1 MKSEFPIFL
10 AAALLLG
17 SSGAEA
23 AQTNNNII
31 LAPPPPI
38 SSTPPQ
44 TNPIGGVNTGQSF
57 GALPGIPQTN
67 PNEGVGSLQNFGA
80 LPGEPGSPTYNP
92 NAALPPADGQKKRPQ
107 GEARPEA
114 VRVVRNPTSSSQS
127 TSWPCRPTCRQPYR
141 N

>member
-23 AQTNNNII
+23 AQTNSNII

-44 TNPIGGVNTGQSF
+44 TNLGTIGNPANPAF
-57 GALPGIPQTN
+57 GA
-67 PNEGVGSLQNFGA
+67 SQNFGA
-80 LPGEPGSPTYNP
+80 LPGNPGSPTYNP
-92 NAALPPADGQKKRPQ
+92 NAALTPLNNPAGT
-107 GEARPEA
+107 G
-114 VRVVRNPTSSSQS
+114 TSSG
-127 TSWPCRPTCRQPYR
+127 TSSGM
-141 N
+141 

>member
-23 AQTNNNII
+23 ATNRNII

-44 TNPIGGVNTGQSF
+44 TNPIGGVNTGQTF
-57 GALPGIPQTN
+57 GTLPGIPQTN

-92 NAALPPADGQKKRPQ
+92 NAALPPLN
-107 GEARPEA
+107 
-114 VRVVRNPTSSSQS
+114 NPAGTNEPGTTSGTSSGM
-127 TSWPCRPTCRQPYR
+127 
-141 N
+141 

>member
-44 TNPIGGVNTGQSF
+44 TNPIGGAGTGPTF
-57 GALPGIPQTN
+57 GALQGN
-67 PNEGVGSLQNFGA
+67 
-80 LPGEPGSPTYNP
+80 PGSPTYNP
-92 NAALPPADGQKKRPQ
+92 NAALPPLN
-107 GEARPEA
+107 
-114 VRVVRNPTSSSQS
+114 NPAGTTEPSTSSG
-127 TSWPCRPTCRQPYR
+127 TSGGM
-141 N
+141 

>member
-57 GALPGIPQTN
+57 GALLGIPQTN
-67 PNEGVGSLQNFGA
+67 PIGGAGTGQTFGA
-80 LPGEPGSPTYNP
+80 LPGNPGSPTYNP
-92 NAALPPADGQKKRPQ
+92 NAALPPLN
-107 GEARPEA
+107 
-114 VRVVRNPTSSSQS
+114 NPAGTTEPSTSSG
-127 TSWPCRPTCRQPYR
+127 TSGGM
-141 N
+141 

>member
-23 AQTNNNII
+23 ATNRNII
-31 LAPPPPI
+31 IAPPPPI

-67 PNEGVGSLQNFGA
+67 PNEGVGSLQTLA
-80 LPGEPGSPTYNP
+80 LCQVSQDRPLTIPT
-92 NAALPPADGQKKRPQ
+92 LR
-107 GEARPEA
+107 
-114 VRVVRNPTSSSQS
+114 
-127 TSWPCRPTCRQPYR
+127 CRR
-141 N
+141 

>member
-23 AQTNNNII
+23 ATNRNII
-31 LAPPPPI
+31 IAPPPPI
-38 SSTPPQ
+38 SSTP
-44 TNPIGGVNTGQSF
+44 
-57 GALPGIPQTN
+57 PQTN

-92 NAALPPADGQKKRPQ
+92 NAALPPLN
-107 GEARPEA
+107 
-114 VRVVRNPTSSSQS
+114 NPAGTGTSSG
-127 TSWPCRPTCRQPYR
+127 TSSGM
-141 N
+141 

>member
-23 AQTNNNII
+23 ATNRNII
-31 LAPPPPI
+31 IAPPPPI

-92 NAALPPADGQKKRPQ
+92 NAALPPLIRQAQARAAVCN
-107 GEARPEA
+107 GE
-114 VRVVRNPTSSSQS
+114 TFSG
-127 TSWPCRPTCRQPYR
+127 
-141 N
+141 